1 NPALI
6 HRTVHVIVTNRRG
19 DLFLQKRGIHKE
31 IQPGRWDTSVGGH
44 VASGEAVDAA
54 VLRELAEELGV
65 VPAPPGPLFR
75 HRYLWRNP
83 VETELV
89 DTFHLVHEGPFDLQ
103 AEEIDD
109 GRFWPRPAIDRA
121 LGTGIFTPNFEEE
134 YRRFRTT
141 ASPA

>member
-44 VASGEAVDAA
+44 VASGESVKTAVF
-54 VLRELAEELGV
+54 RELAEELGITAQS
-65 VPAPPGPLFR
+65 PALAFL

-89 DTFHLVHEGPFDLQ
+89 DTFHLVHEGPFTLQ

-109 GRFWPRPAIDRA
+109 GRFWSRPEIERA
-121 LGTGIFTPNFEEE
+121 LGTGLFTPNFEEE
-134 YRRFRTT
+134 YRRFQQ
-141 ASPA
+141 PG